1 MTTYYIPNS
10 KVKAQIINP
19 DPKDSYVSLFGS
31 GASYGNE
38 NNSSSVNA
46 GTSDK
51 GAVFA
56 VGLGGINGAF
66 ATALTQAGQDTSLYQ
81 KFHQSLYDR
90 VRGGK
95 LTASLSTFKVTD
107 PIQFLMVQKPAPQH
121 HLPKFDG
128 VVFIDVFNAYQLPND
143 NLRNAS
149 MIYVVPPNRINYP
162 TDAAF
167 YQAINVASMTII
179 EAVNGYN
186 SKHAVSGNS
195 MNLKPINNIRMCL
208 FSGGIYRENASQ
220 EKVAF
225 SNLLG
230 LERGLIVV
238 DEDPNILASVSFEN
252 SYDKNTHKNVF
263 ESIRGKL
270 VHS

>member
-10 KVKAQIINP
+10 KVKAQIIDP
-19 DPKDSYVSLFGS
+19 DPKDGYVSLFQLCLPS
-31 GASYGNE
+31 NNE
-38 NNSSSVNA
+38 ENSSSVNA
-46 GTSDK
+46 GTSDN

-81 KFHQSLYDR
+81 KFHQSLYDM

-95 LTASLSTFKVTD
+95 LTASVSTFKATD
-107 PIQFLMVQKPAPQH
+107 PLQFLMVQKPAPQH

-128 VVFIDVFNAYQLPND
+128 VVFIDVFNTHQLPHD
-143 NLRNAS
+143 NPHNAS

-167 YQAINVASMTII
+167 YQAINVSSMTII

-186 SKHAVSGNS
+186 SKHAVFGNS
-195 MNLKPINNIRMCL
+195 LNLEPINNIRMCL
-208 FSGGIYRENASQ
+208 FSGSIYRGNASQ

-230 LERGLIVV
+230 LERGLIGVGQ
-238 DEDPNILASVSFEN
+238 NSLAEVSFEN

-263 ESIRGKL
+263 ESIRSKL